1 MEANDTLVQAPD
13 PNLLCPICINV
24 LDNPLRTP
32 CGHVFCG
39 ACISEW
45 VDNTPACPECRTEV
59 EPAQMLPDR
68 FADRLVANLQSFC
81 TFRKGGCQWVGK
93 RGDMCGH
100 LARECQMVIVACP
113 HNCGTELPR
122 GELWKHVETCAQA
135 AQTDCPWGCGC
146 SLGPAQ
152 MEVHKVECL
161 MEPRKLVAALQKLH
175 QENQRLSAENVN
187 LRSSIS
193 SEDLNMNDNEVELDR
208 QPTAEWI
215 DPCPRTSERK
225 RMKSSGPGLLCE

>member
-1 MEANDTLVQAPD
+1 
-13 PNLLCPICINV
+13 
-24 LDNPLRTP
+24 
-32 CGHVFCG
+32 
-39 ACISEW
+39 
-45 VDNTPACPECRTEV
+45 
-59 EPAQMLPDR
+59 MLPDR

-152 MEVHKVECL
+152 MEVRSARRPPPRPNCARASSPASPTRGTPCLQPLTVPPPPRPQVHKVECL

-193 SEDLNMNDNEVELDR
+193 SEDLNMDDNEVELDR

>member
-1 MEANDTLVQAPD
+1 
-13 PNLLCPICINV
+13 
-24 LDNPLRTP
+24 
-32 CGHVFCG
+32 
-39 ACISEW
+39 
-45 VDNTPACPECRTEV
+45 
-59 EPAQMLPDR
+59 MLPDR

-152 MEVHKVECL
+152 MEVRLARRPPPRPNCARASSPARPRPTAPPACNHSPVPPPPPPQVHKVECL

-175 QENQRLSAENVN
+175 AENQRLSAENVN

>member
-1 MEANDTLVQAPD
+1 
-13 PNLLCPICINV
+13 
-24 LDNPLRTP
+24 
-32 CGHVFCG
+32 
-39 ACISEW
+39 
-45 VDNTPACPECRTEV
+45 
-59 EPAQMLPDR
+59 MLPDR

-152 MEVHKVECL
+152 MEVRL
-161 MEPRKLVAALQKLH
+161 ARRPPPRPNCARASSPARPRPTAPPACNHSPSPLLLVP
-175 QENQRLSAENVN
+175 RCT
-187 LRSSIS
+187 RSS
-193 SEDLNMNDNEVELDR
+193 
-208 QPTAEWI
+208 A
-215 DPCPRTSERK
+215 
-225 RMKSSGPGLLCE
+225 